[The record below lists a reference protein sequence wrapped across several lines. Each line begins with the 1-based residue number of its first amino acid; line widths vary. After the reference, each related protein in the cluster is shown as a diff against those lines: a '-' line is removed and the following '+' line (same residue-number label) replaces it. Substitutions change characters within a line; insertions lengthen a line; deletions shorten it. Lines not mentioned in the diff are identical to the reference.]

1 MFRRA
6 RYSPRGPGWTVVERH
21 MRIRLRVALAA
32 GLALV
37 FAGQA
42 AAQPV
47 PPDSVVVGA
56 LPQPGQ
62 SQRLQTTQTLQ
73 MKMLPTADAP
83 PGFPAEGVRLEQTTV
98 TVMRQDIG
106 LIDNDGRVRHDI
118 TYESMTQTSTMN
130 GKEVPIPSDRLAML
144 NGKVFSMWID
154 RNNDVVDVTV
164 PEGIPIT
171 GEQARQMLG
180 SILNAVPRQAMRVG
194 ETVTKPFTMD
204 LPVPAGGQAPKM
216 TATTRL
222 TLTGVD
228 GAGTDRVANFDV
240 AVDGRL
246 KVDGADK
253 GPNMSLSVGG
263 TGTMSTHLLSG
274 FVIASTSEQTIDGTF
289 GAPDGKGPGFTMR
302 GTVLVKTVR
311 LE

>member
-1 MFRRA
+1 
-6 RYSPRGPGWTVVERH
+6 
-21 MRIRLRVALAA
+21 MRIAIRLVLAA

-37 FAGQA
+37 IAGPA
-42 AAQPV
+42 AAQPAS
-47 PPDSVVVGA
+47 PDAIIVGA

-62 SQRLQTTQTLQ
+62 SQRLQTTQTMQ
-73 MKMLPTADAP
+73 MKMVPEGDVP

-106 LIDNDGRVRHDI
+106 LVDNDGRVRHDV

-164 PEGIPIT
+164 PEGVPLT
-171 GEQARQMLG
+171 SDQAKQML
-180 SILNAVPRQAMRVG
+180 SSLFAAVPRQAIRMG
-194 ETVTKPFTMD
+194 ETVTRPFTMD
-204 LPVPAGGQAPKM
+204 LPVPGGREAPKL

-222 TLTGVD
+222 TLAGVD
-228 GAGTDRVANFDV
+228 GAGTDRVASFDV
-240 AVDGRL
+240 SFDGRL
-246 KVDGADK
+246 KVDAAAT
-253 GPNMSLSVGG
+253 GPAMSMTVGG
-263 TGTMSTHLLSG
+263 AGTLRTHLLSG
-274 FVIASTSEQTIDGTF
+274 FIVASTFEQTIDGTF
-289 GAPDGKGPGFTMR
+289 SAPGGKGPAFTMR
-302 GTVLVKTVR
+302 GTVLIRTTR